1 MRKSLRVAVASSLV
15 GAVAAVA
22 VATAVPAF
30 AAPPDGPADHGL
42 MNAVVR
48 VNANAAT
55 RGANLTWGTHN
66 AACNSI
72 VDKNPSI
79 SEEVWARLTWSCAT
93 SPAIHP

>member
-1 MRKSLRVAVASSLV
+1 MRKSLRVTVASSLLGLV
-15 GAVAAVA
+15 GAAV
-22 VATAVPAF
+22 VATAAPAF
-30 AAPPDGPADHGL
+30 AAPPEGPADYGL
-42 MNAVVR
+42 MHAVDR

-79 SEEVWARLTWSCAT
+79 SKGVSADLTWYCAKH
-93 SPAIHP
+93 PAIHP